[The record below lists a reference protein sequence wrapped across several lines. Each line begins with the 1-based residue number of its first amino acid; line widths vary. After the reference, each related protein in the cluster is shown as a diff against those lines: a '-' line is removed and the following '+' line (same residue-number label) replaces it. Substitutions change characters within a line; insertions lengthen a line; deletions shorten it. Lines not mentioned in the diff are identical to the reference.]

1 MPEDIYFWEFT
12 EAQRDLFITFARDH
26 GVTTSTFREYNGMY
40 YIEQTAANI
49 AAFGGLLS
57 DFDDEDGP
65 GGVYSFGERYWS
77 ASLVPP
83 TLWP

>member
-1 MPEDIYFWEFT
+1 MPERVYFWEFT
-12 EAQRDLFITFARDH
+12 EAQRDLFIDFASGS
-26 GVTTSTFREYNGMY
+26 GVTTATFTQYNGMY
-40 YIEQTAANI
+40 YIQQSDANVAAYST
-49 AAFGGLLS
+49 LLS
-57 DFDDEDGP
+57 EFDDEDGP